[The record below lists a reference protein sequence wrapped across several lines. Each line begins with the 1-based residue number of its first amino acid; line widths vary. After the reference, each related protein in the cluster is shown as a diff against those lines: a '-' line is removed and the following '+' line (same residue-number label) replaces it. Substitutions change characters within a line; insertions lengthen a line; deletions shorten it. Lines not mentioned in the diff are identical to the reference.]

1 MKNLKKLLPLTM
13 AVTMTITAL
22 PTVVYA
28 DSTKV
33 VTLGANLTEDQR
45 ASMYTY
51 FGTSADQVTTIE
63 VNNSQERQYL
73 EGIAPEAQ
81 IGTKT
86 YSCAYVEPTTSGG
99 IQVKTANLTYV
110 TSSMIASTLTTS
122 GVENCN
128 VVASAPFAVSGTGAL
143 TGIMLAYEKAT
154 GTTLNEDQ
162 KETASQEL
170 VATTELA
177 DSVGQD
183 AATDIIN
190 DVKEEVI
197 SDNITDPDEIQDT
210 ISDAAEDA
218 GVTLTD
224 DQIAQITDLMEQISQ
239 YDYDVKSL
247 EKTLNNLSGEDKGF
261 ISNIVS
267 SIKDFFTGSS
277 GDGILGETDD
287 DSLGAGTIIDS
298 TLDSSSSDN
307 DSDEDEG
314 FFGKLSHFFKNI
326 FGGSKSDSGSNDSS
340 VNTTDTSNTSTDTT
354 STDTISTGSTS
365 TDTTATDSNTSTND
379 TSGSDSTSQSTE
391 DSFSTSY
398 NSNTDT
404 TSSESSD
411 DTSGSSSGDSYDS
424 SENVTDST
432 SGTISDTP

>member
-1 MKNLKKLLPLTM
+1 MMKNLKKLLPLTM
-13 AVTMTITAL
+13 AAAITITAL
-22 PTVVYA
+22 PTVAYA

-33 VTLGANLTEDQR
+33 VTLGADLTEDQR
-45 ASMYTY
+45 TSMYTY

-170 VATTELA
+170 VTTTELA

-267 SIKDFFTGSS
+267 SIKDFFTGNS

-307 DSDEDEG
+307 DNDEDEG

-326 FGGSKSDSGSNDSS
+326 FGGSKSDSGSDDSS
-340 VNTTDTSNTSTDTT
+340 VNTTNTSNTSTDTT
-354 STDTISTGSTS
+354 ATDSNTS
-365 TDTTATDSNTSTND
+365 TDTTATDSNTSTNS
-379 TSGSDSTSQSTE
+379 TSGSDSTGQSAE
-391 DSFSTSY
+391 DSYSTSY

-404 TSSESSD
+404 TSSDSSG
-411 DTSGSSSGDSYDS
+411 DTSGSSFGDSYDS
-424 SENVTDST
+424 TESGTNST
-432 SGTISDTP
+432 SGTTLDTP

>member
-1 MKNLKKLLPLTM
+1 M
-13 AVTMTITAL
+13 AAAMTITAL

-170 VATTELA
+170 VTTTELA

>member
-1 MKNLKKLLPLTM
+1 M

-45 ASMYTY
+45 TSMYTY

-170 VATTELA
+170 VTTTELA

>member
-1 MKNLKKLLPLTM
+1 M

>member
-1 MKNLKKLLPLTM
+1 
-13 AVTMTITAL
+13 MTITAL

-45 ASMYTY
+45 TSMYTY

-170 VATTELA
+170 VTTTELA

>member
-1 MKNLKKLLPLTM
+1 MMKNLKKLLPLTM
-13 AVTMTITAL
+13 AAAITITAL
-22 PTVVYA
+22 PTVAYA

-33 VTLGANLTEDQR
+33 VTLGADLTEDQR
-45 ASMYTY
+45 TSMYTY

-170 VATTELA
+170 VTTTELA

-267 SIKDFFTGSS
+267 SIKDFFTGNS

-307 DSDEDEG
+307 DNDEDEG

-326 FGGSKSDSGSNDSS
+326 FGGSKSDSGSDDSS
-340 VNTTDTSNTSTDTT
+340 VNTTNTSN
-354 STDTISTGSTS
+354 TS
-365 TDTTATDSNTSTND
+365 TDTTATDSNTSTNS
-379 TSGSDSTSQSTE
+379 TSGSDSTGQSAE
-391 DSFSTSY
+391 DSYSTSY

-404 TSSESSD
+404 TSSDSSG
-411 DTSGSSSGDSYDS
+411 DTSGSSFGDSYDS
-424 SENVTDST
+424 TESGTNST
-432 SGTISDTP
+432 SGTTLDTP

>member
-1 MKNLKKLLPLTM
+1 M
-13 AVTMTITAL
+13 AAAMTITAL
-22 PTVVYA
+22 PTVAYA

-33 VTLGANLTEDQR
+33 VTLGADLTEDQR
-45 ASMYTY
+45 TSMYTY

-63 VNNSQERQYL
+63 VNNTQERQYL

-154 GTTLNEDQ
+154 GTSLNEDQ
-162 KETASQEL
+162 KETATQEL
-170 VATTELA
+170 VTTTDLA

-190 DVKEEVI
+190 DVKEDVI
-197 SDNITDPDEIQDT
+197 SDNITDPDKIQES

-218 GVTLTD
+218 GVTLTE

-247 EKTLNNLSGEDKGF
+247 EKTLDNLSGEDKGF

-267 SIKDFFTGSS
+267 SIKDFFTGNS
-277 GDGILGETDD
+277 GEGILGETDD

-298 TLDSSSSDN
+298 TLDSSTSDD
-307 DSDEDEG
+307 DSDDG
-314 FFGKLSHFFKNI
+314 FFSKLSHFFKNI
-326 FGGSKSDSGSNDSS
+326 FGGSKSDSGSDESS
-340 VNTTDTSNTSTDTT
+340 VNTRN
-354 STDTISTGSTS
+354 TGSTS
-365 TDTTATDSNTSTND
+365 TDATSSDTSSTGSNASTNSI
-379 TSGSDSTSQSTE
+379 SGTDSTSESTE
-391 DSFSTSY
+391 DNYSTSY
-398 NSNTDT
+398 NSNTDG
-404 TSSESSD
+404 TS
-411 DTSGSSSGDSYDS
+411 SGSSSSATESNSSDSYDNS
-424 SENVTDST
+424 DSDTSST
-432 SGTISDTP
+432 SGTTSDGSLDSSSSQSSGTVAE

>member
-1 MKNLKKLLPLTM
+1 
-13 AVTMTITAL
+13 MTITAL

>member
-1 MKNLKKLLPLTM
+1 M
-13 AVTMTITAL
+13 AAAMMISAL
-22 PTVVYA
+22 PTVAYA
-28 DSTKV
+28 DSSKV
-33 VTLGANLTEDQR
+33 VTLGADLTEEQR
-45 ASMYTY
+45 TSMYTY

-63 VNNSQERQYL
+63 VNNTQERQYL

-154 GTTLNEDQ
+154 GTSLNEDQ
-162 KETASQEL
+162 KETATQEL
-170 VATTELA
+170 VTTTDLA

-197 SDNITDPDEIQDT
+197 SDNITDPDEIQET

-218 GVTLTD
+218 GVSLTD

-267 SIKDFFTGSS
+267 SIKDFFTGNS

-298 TLDSSSSDN
+298 TLDSSSSDD
-307 DSDEDEG
+307 DSDEG

-326 FGGSKSDSGSNDSS
+326 FGGSKSDTGSDDSS
-340 VNTTDTSNTSTDTT
+340 VTTTSNGTTNNDTT
-354 STDTISTGSTS
+354 STGSSSSTS
-365 TDTTATDSNTSTND
+365 TGT
-379 TSGSDSTSQSTE
+379 GTE
-391 DSFSTSY
+391 DASRTTEGSYDSSY

-404 TSSESSD
+404 GSSDSSGTSNAGSSSESSLD
-411 DTSGSSSGDSYDS
+411 GSNSSSYDS
-424 SENVTDST
+424 SEGNNTAAETSSGNVTE
-432 SGTISDTP
+432 

>member
-1 MKNLKKLLPLTM
+1 M
-13 AVTMTITAL
+13 AAAMTITAL
-22 PTVVYA
+22 PTAAYA
-28 DSTKV
+28 DSSKV
-33 VTLGANLTEDQR
+33 VTLGADLTEEQCT
-45 ASMYTY
+45 SMYTY

-63 VNNSQERQYL
+63 VNNTQERQYL

-110 TSSMIASTLTTS
+110 TSTMIASTLTTS

-162 KETASQEL
+162 KATASQEL
-170 VATTELA
+170 VTTTELA

-197 SDNITDPDEIQDT
+197 SDNITDADEIQDT
-210 ISDAAEDA
+210 IADAAEDA

-247 EKTLNNLSGEDKGF
+247 ENTLNNLSGEDKGF
-261 ISNIVS
+261 ISNIVT
-267 SIKDFFTGSS
+267 SIKDFFTGNS
-277 GDGILGETDD
+277 GEGILGETDD

-298 TLDSSSSDN
+298 TLDSSSSDS
-307 DSDEDEG
+307 DSEESDG
-314 FFGKLSHFFKNI
+314 FFSKISHFFKNI
-326 FGGSKSDSGSNDSS
+326 FGGSKSDTGSDDSS
-340 VNTTDTSNTSTDTT
+340 VNTTTTNSTSTGTT
-354 STDTISTGSTS
+354 STDSNSSTGSTS
-365 TDTTATDSNTSTND
+365 ETDSTSSTGTTSETTSIGESTDSNYA
-379 TSGSDSTSQSTE
+379 
-391 DSFSTSY
+391 TSY
-398 NSNTDT
+398 NSNIDNTADSSN
-404 TSSESSD
+404 TSIGNDSYSSSSD
-411 DTSGSSSGDSYDS
+411 SNATSGNTSDSSFDSSSNGG
-424 SENVTDST
+424 
-432 SGTISDTP
+432 SGSVAE